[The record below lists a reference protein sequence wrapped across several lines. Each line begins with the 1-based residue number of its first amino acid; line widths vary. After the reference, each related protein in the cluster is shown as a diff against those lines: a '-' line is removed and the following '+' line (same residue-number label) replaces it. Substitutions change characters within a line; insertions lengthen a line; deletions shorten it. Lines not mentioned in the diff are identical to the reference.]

1 MNRLSF
7 SAYSIL
13 LSLACA
19 VTTYGAAPVAHAQ
32 DLAVPATVYQ
42 PLLQQVADSQQQ
54 AARNAPSAQSTLPQ
68 FSCPI
73 NKAFELQQPPEP
85 AVKVPEHGWSL
96 PIAGQLNSNRL
107 KVSPRQKEQ
116 KLDAGICLSQ
126 GSKISGR
133 IDDLLNAA
141 MDKDEKFPEI
151 SKKLAHYS
159 TKTQRVIA
167 ETKDAT
173 NYLIPYRGFGP
184 SIDAAD
190 VILDE
195 KLKVA
200 SKASAEL
207 AYQKQ
212 LDEKHLNLVQ
222 CMMQMAAGMGMQDQ
236 AKGFELTN
244 QGLEALTEIVGRE
257 EAEKTMS
264 MLAEW
269 RNELVVPDKVY
280 EQGAWDPTSHEAKL
294 SLIREHS
301 LENDSVV
308 KQIKDRLHKYNK
320 KSKFSRVSSQVIQ
333 TTLGVASLTPTF
345 IGPGAKVALLAY
357 VMATGGPEQ
366 CKLLKALYLDKRLE
380 SRWKVV
386 NEESHLALSNY
397 QVGIL
402 TKNPLLIAMSESLV
416 EEMSGADTVQ
426 DVFGIRIFFE
436 NERRERQV
444 AAGQENSPM

>member
-1 MNRLSF
+1 MSPALTN
-7 SAYSIL
+7 
-13 LSLACA
+13 
-19 VTTYGAAPVAHAQ
+19 PVAMKNATTLISSAAIATTFAL
-32 DLAVPATVYQ
+32 LAPPTKAVSAVEELSASSQESTIDQ
-42 PLLQQVADSQQQ
+42 PTGIGA
-54 AARNAPSAQSTLPQ
+54 

-73 NKAFELQQPPEP
+73 NKAFVETAAGTNEAIPLLPQ
-85 AVKVPEHGWSL
+85 HNWSL
-96 PIAGQLNSNRL
+96 PIAGQIRPAQVQPVPVQP
-107 KVSPRQKEQ
+107 KKPQ

-133 IDDLLNAA
+133 LDDLLGAA
-141 MDKDEKFPEI
+141 LDHDEKVPELAQ
-151 SKKLAHYS
+151 KLAHYN
-159 TKTQRVIA
+159 TRTQKVIA

-190 VILDE
+190 VVLDE
-195 KLKVA
+195 KIKVG

-212 LDEKHLNLVQ
+212 LDEKHLKLVQ
-222 CMMQMAAGMGMQDQ
+222 CMMQMAAGMGMNDQ
-236 AKGFELTN
+236 TKGFELTN
-244 QGLEALTEIVGRE
+244 QGLEDLTKVVGKD
-257 EAEKTMS
+257 EAEKTMA
-264 MLAEW
+264 MLSQW
-269 RNELVVPDKVY
+269 RNELVVPDTVY
-280 EQGAWDPTSHEAKL
+280 GQGAWDPSSHQAKL

-301 LENDSVV
+301 LENDAVV

-333 TTLGVASLTPTF
+333 TTLGAASLTPTF
-345 IGPGAKVALLAY
+345 IGPGAKIALLAY

-366 CKLLKALYLDKRLE
+366 CKLLKELYLDKRLE
-380 SRWKVV
+380 SRWKVL
-386 NEESHLALSNY
+386 NEESHLALANY

-426 DVFGIRIFFE
+426 DVFGVRIFFE
-436 NERRERQV
+436 NEKRDRQLS
-444 AAGQENSPM
+444 ASGSNGASM